1 MRKKDP
7 RVKLSRGI
15 ICCQTH
21 RVSQV
26 STRQIGGE
34 VAHSSPASK
43 RLTSMKDGLG
53 QVRPGR
59 VVSILC
65 GEIGTQT
72 EPVTRMRA
80 WLLVGLESRQGKM
93 IVGYR

>member
-26 STRQIGGE
+26 STRQIVGG
-34 VAHSSPASK
+34 VAHSSAASK

-53 QVRPGR
+53 QVSPGR
-59 VVSILC
+59 GVSILC
-65 GEIGTQT
+65 GEIGTRT

-80 WLLVGLESRQGKM
+80 RSLAGLGSRPGKT
-93 IVGYR
+93 IAGYR